1 MLSSLARKAISAVS
15 ATINQAGGDLSAR
28 AQALG
33 VSNPNAFDI
42 GLRRQRALIT
52 PMQLDFDLKGGP
64 PPKAREIPK
73 PQEPVILTVGAL
85 TRKVR
90 GLLESGIGD
99 IWVEGEISNLRRQS
113 SGHIYF
119 TLKDESA
126 QLACVLFAGQTAQLR
141 GMKFADGV
149 QVQLFGQ
156 ITVYEA
162 RGSYQMIV
170 RRVQECGVGALQA
183 KFEELKRRLDAEGIF
198 RADRKR
204 ALPKFPNRI
213 GVVTSPT
220 GAAIQD
226 FLNVLHRRQRGIS
239 VVIYPVRVQG
249 KGAAAEI
256 AAAVRAFGDPSSM
269 NIEPVDVIVVT
280 RGGGSLEDLW
290 EFNEEAVA
298 RAIAESPVPVVSAVG
313 HEIDFTIADFAADLR
328 APTPSAAAEILSADS
343 ADLLTRLDHLAAR
356 LRRPVE
362 NKVDALRT
370 FLDSIART
378 ALFQEPARVLR
389 EHQQNLDRLS
399 EDMEA
404 SVGSQIQANR
414 LRLERNSRTIASHS
428 PERRITEML
437 HSLALRNEAMER
449 HCRNRLQAHLSR
461 LEKSHAVLEA
471 LNPSAAL
478 ARGYTLTLDESG
490 HVIRSAANTS
500 QGQCLTTRFHDG
512 AVKSRVETAESPAP
526 RQPA

>member
-1 MLSSLARKAISAVS
+1 
-15 ATINQAGGDLSAR
+15 
-28 AQALG
+28 
-33 VSNPNAFDI
+33 
-42 GLRRQRALIT
+42 
-52 PMQLDFDLKGGP
+52 MQLDFDLKGGP

-113 SGHIYF
+113 SGHVYF
-119 TLKDESA
+119 TLKDESS
-126 QLACVLFAGQTAQLR
+126 QLTCVLFAGQTAQLR

-183 KFEELKRRLDAEGIF
+183 KFEDLKRCLDAEGLF
-198 RADRKR
+198 RPERKR

-226 FLNVLHRRQRGIS
+226 FLNVLHRRQPGIS

-249 KGAAAEI
+249 KGAATEI

-343 ADLLTRLDHLAAR
+343 ADLLARLDHLAAR

-362 NKVDALRT
+362 NKVDALRS
-370 FLDSIART
+370 FLNSVART

-389 EHQQNLDRLS
+389 EQQQNLDRLA
-399 EDMEA
+399 EDMQ
-404 SVGSQIQANR
+404 SSILSQLQNSR
-414 LRLERNSRTIASHS
+414 FQLERHSRTIASHS
-428 PERRITEML
+428 PERRMTEML
-437 HSLALRNEAMER
+437 HSLTLRNEAMER
-449 HCRNRLQAHLSR
+449 LCRNRLRDHLSR
-461 LEKSHAVLEA
+461 LEKSQAVLEA

-478 ARGYTLTLDESG
+478 ARGYTLTLDEDG
-490 HVIRSAANTS
+490 HVIRSASSTS
-500 QGQCLTTRFHDG
+500 QGQNLTTRFHDG
-512 AVKSRVETAESPAP
+512 AVRSRVESAENPP
-526 RQPA
+526 PCQPA

>member
-1 MLSSLARKAISAVS
+1 M
-15 ATINQAGGDLSAR
+15 
-28 AQALG
+28 
-33 VSNPNAFDI
+33 FDI
-42 GLRRQRALIT
+42 GLRRQPALIT

-64 PPKAREIPK
+64 PLKAREIPK
-73 PQEPVILTVGAL
+73 PLEPVILTVGAL

-113 SGHIYF
+113 SGHVYF
-119 TLKDESA
+119 TLKDESS
-126 QLACVLFAGQTAQLR
+126 QLTCVLFAGQTAQLR

-183 KFEELKRRLDAEGIF
+183 KFEDLKRCLDAEGLF
-198 RADRKR
+198 RPERKR

-226 FLNVLHRRQRGIS
+226 FLNVLHRRQPGIS

-249 KGAAAEI
+249 KGAATEI

-343 ADLLTRLDHLAAR
+343 ADLLARLDHLASR

-370 FLDSIART
+370 FLNSVSRT

-389 EHQQNLDRLS
+389 EQQQNLDRLA
-399 EDMEA
+399 EDMQ
-404 SVGSQIQANR
+404 SSILSQLQNSWFQ
-414 LRLERNSRTIASHS
+414 LERHSRTIASHS
-428 PERRITEML
+428 PERRMTEML
-437 HSLALRNEAMER
+437 HSLTLRNEAMER
-449 HCRNRLQAHLSR
+449 LCRNRLRDHLSR
-461 LEKSHAVLEA
+461 LEKSQAVLEA

-478 ARGYTLTLDESG
+478 ARGYTLTLDEDG
-490 HVIRSAANTS
+490 HVIRSASSTS
-500 QGQCLTTRFHDG
+500 QGQNLTTRFHDG
-512 AVKSRVETAESPAP
+512 AVRSRVESAENPP
-526 RQPA
+526 PCQPA

>member
-1 MLSSLARKAISAVS
+1 
-15 ATINQAGGDLSAR
+15 
-28 AQALG
+28 
-33 VSNPNAFDI
+33 
-42 GLRRQRALIT
+42 
-52 PMQLDFDLKGGP
+52 MQLDFDLKGGP
-64 PPKAREIPK
+64 PLKAREIPK
-73 PQEPVILTVGAL
+73 PLEPVILTVGAL

-113 SGHIYF
+113 SGHVYF
-119 TLKDESA
+119 TLKDESS
-126 QLACVLFAGQTAQLR
+126 QLTCVLFAGQTAQLR

-183 KFEELKRRLDAEGIF
+183 KFEELKRRLDAEGLF
-198 RADRKR
+198 RPERKR
-204 ALPKFPNRI
+204 VLPKFPNRI

-226 FLNVLHRRQRGIS
+226 FLNVLHRRQPGIS

-256 AAAVRAFGDPSSM
+256 ASAVRAFGDPSTMS
-269 NIEPVDVIVVT
+269 IEPVDVIVVT

-343 ADLLTRLDHLAAR
+343 ADLLARLDHLAAR

-370 FLDSIART
+370 FLNSVSRT

-389 EHQQNLDRLS
+389 EQQQNLDRLA
-399 EDMEA
+399 EDMQ
-404 SVGSQIQANR
+404 SSILSQLQNSWFQ
-414 LRLERNSRTIASHS
+414 LERHSRTIASHS
-428 PERRITEML
+428 PERRMTEML
-437 HSLALRNEAMER
+437 HSLTLRNEAMER
-449 HCRNRLQAHLSR
+449 LCRNRLRDHLSR
-461 LEKSHAVLEA
+461 LEKSQAVLEA

-490 HVIRSAANTS
+490 HVIRSASSTS
-500 QGQCLTTRFHDG
+500 QGQNLTTRFHDG
-512 AVKSRVETAESPAP
+512 AVRSRVESAENPP
-526 RQPA
+526 PCQPA

>member
-1 MLSSLARKAISAVS
+1 
-15 ATINQAGGDLSAR
+15 
-28 AQALG
+28 
-33 VSNPNAFDI
+33 
-42 GLRRQRALIT
+42 
-52 PMQLDFDLKGGP
+52 MQLDFDLKGGP
-64 PPKAREIPK
+64 PPKAKEINK
-73 PQEPVILTVGAL
+73 PLEPVILSVGAL

-113 SGHIYF
+113 SGHVYF
-119 TLKDESA
+119 TLKDESS

-156 ITVYEA
+156 VTVYEA

-183 KFEELKRRLDAEGIF
+183 KFEELKRRLDAEGLF
-198 RADRKR
+198 RPERKR
-204 ALPKFPNRI
+204 VLPKFPNRI

-226 FLNVLHRRQRGIS
+226 FLNVLHRRQPGIS

-256 AAAVRAFGDPSSM
+256 ASAVRAFGDPSTMS
-269 NIEPVDVIVVT
+269 IEPVDVIVVT

-343 ADLLTRLDHLAAR
+343 ADLLARLDHLAAR

-362 NKVDALRT
+362 NKVDALRS
-370 FLDSIART
+370 FLNSVART

-389 EHQQNLDRLS
+389 EQQQNLDRLA
-399 EDMEA
+399 EDMQ
-404 SVGSQIQANR
+404 SSILSQLQNSR
-414 LRLERNSRTIASHS
+414 FQLERHSRTIASHS
-428 PERRITEML
+428 PERRMTEML
-437 HSLALRNEAMER
+437 HCLTLRNEAMER
-449 HCRNRLQAHLSR
+449 LCRNRLKDHLSR
-461 LEKSHAVLEA
+461 LEKSQAVLEA

-490 HVIRSAANTS
+490 HVIRSASSTS
-500 QGQCLTTRFHDG
+500 QGQNLTTRFHDG
-512 AVKSRVETAESPAP
+512 AVRSRVESAENPP
-526 RQPA
+526 PCQPA

>member
-1 MLSSLARKAISAVS
+1 
-15 ATINQAGGDLSAR
+15 
-28 AQALG
+28 
-33 VSNPNAFDI
+33 
-42 GLRRQRALIT
+42 
-52 PMQLDFDLKGGP
+52 MQLDFDLKGGP
-64 PPKAREIPK
+64 PLKAREIPK
-73 PQEPVILTVGAL
+73 PLEPVILTVGAL

-99 IWVEGEISNLRRQS
+99 IWVEGEISNFRRQS
-113 SGHIYF
+113 SGHVYF
-119 TLKDESA
+119 TLKDESS
-126 QLACVLFAGQTAQLR
+126 QLTCVLFAGQTAQLR

-183 KFEELKRRLDAEGIF
+183 KFEELKRRLDAEGLF
-198 RADRKR
+198 RPERKR

-226 FLNVLHRRQRGIS
+226 FLNVLHRRQPGIS

-256 AAAVRAFGDPSSM
+256 ASAVRAFGDPSAMS
-269 NIEPVDVIVVT
+269 IEPVDVIVVT

-343 ADLLTRLDHLAAR
+343 ADLLARLDHLAAR

-370 FLDSIART
+370 FLNSVSRT

-389 EHQQNLDRLS
+389 EQQQNLDRLA
-399 EDMEA
+399 EDMQ
-404 SVGSQIQANR
+404 SSILSQLQNSR
-414 LRLERNSRTIASHS
+414 FQLERHSRTIASHS
-428 PERRITEML
+428 PERRMTEML
-437 HSLALRNEAMER
+437 HSLTLRNEAMER
-449 HCRNRLQAHLSR
+449 LCRNRLRDHLSR
-461 LEKSHAVLEA
+461 LEKSQAVLEA

-478 ARGYTLTLDESG
+478 ARGYTLTLNEDG
-490 HVIRSAANTS
+490 HVIRSASSTS
-500 QGQCLTTRFHDG
+500 QGQNLTTRFHDG
-512 AVKSRVETAESPAP
+512 AVRSRVESAENPQP
-526 RQPA
+526 YQPA

>member
-1 MLSSLARKAISAVS
+1 M
-15 ATINQAGGDLSAR
+15 
-28 AQALG
+28 
-33 VSNPNAFDI
+33 FDI
-42 GLRRQRALIT
+42 GLRRQPALIT

-73 PQEPVILTVGAL
+73 PLEPVILTVGAL

-113 SGHIYF
+113 SGHVYF
-119 TLKDESA
+119 TLKDESS
-126 QLACVLFAGQTAQLR
+126 QLTCVLFAGQTAQLR

-183 KFEELKRRLDAEGIF
+183 KFEELKRRLDAEGLF
-198 RADRKR
+198 RPERKR
-204 ALPKFPNRI
+204 VLPKFPNRI

-226 FLNVLHRRQRGIS
+226 FLNVLHRRQPGIS

-256 AAAVRAFGDPSSM
+256 ASAVRAFGDPSTMS
-269 NIEPVDVIVVT
+269 IEPVDVIVVT

-343 ADLLTRLDHLAAR
+343 ADLLARLDHLAAR

-362 NKVDALRT
+362 NKVDALRS
-370 FLDSIART
+370 FLNSVART

-389 EHQQNLDRLS
+389 EQQQNLDRLA
-399 EDMEA
+399 EDMQ
-404 SVGSQIQANR
+404 SSILSQLQNSR
-414 LRLERNSRTIASHS
+414 FQLERHSRTIASHS
-428 PERRITEML
+428 PERRMTEML
-437 HSLALRNEAMER
+437 HCLTLRNEAMER
-449 HCRNRLQAHLSR
+449 LCRNRLKDHLSR
-461 LEKSHAVLEA
+461 LEKSQAVLEA

-490 HVIRSAANTS
+490 HVIRSASSTS
-500 QGQCLTTRFHDG
+500 QGQNLTTRFHDG
-512 AVKSRVETAESPAP
+512 AVRSRVESAENPP
-526 RQPA
+526 PCQPA

>member
-1 MLSSLARKAISAVS
+1 M
-15 ATINQAGGDLSAR
+15 
-28 AQALG
+28 
-33 VSNPNAFDI
+33 FDI
-42 GLRRQRALIT
+42 GLRRQPALIT

-64 PPKAREIPK
+64 PLKAREIPK
-73 PQEPVILTVGAL
+73 PLEPVILTVGAL

-113 SGHIYF
+113 SGHVYF
-119 TLKDESA
+119 TLKDESS
-126 QLACVLFAGQTAQLR
+126 QLTCVLFAGQTAQLR

-183 KFEELKRRLDAEGIF
+183 KFEELKRRLDAEGLF
-198 RADRKR
+198 RPERKR
-204 ALPKFPNRI
+204 VLPKFPNRI

-226 FLNVLHRRQRGIS
+226 FLNVLHRRQPGIS

-256 AAAVRAFGDPSSM
+256 ASAVRAFGDPSTMS
-269 NIEPVDVIVVT
+269 IEPVDVIVVT

-343 ADLLTRLDHLAAR
+343 ADLLARLDHLAAR

-370 FLDSIART
+370 FLNSVSRT

-389 EHQQNLDRLS
+389 EQQQNLDRLA
-399 EDMEA
+399 EDMQ
-404 SVGSQIQANR
+404 SSILSQLQNSWFQ
-414 LRLERNSRTIASHS
+414 LERHSRTIASHS
-428 PERRITEML
+428 PERRMTEML
-437 HSLALRNEAMER
+437 HSLTLRNEAMER
-449 HCRNRLQAHLSR
+449 LCRNRLRDHLSR
-461 LEKSHAVLEA
+461 LEKSQAVLEA

-478 ARGYTLTLDESG
+478 ARGYTLTLDEDG
-490 HVIRSAANTS
+490 HVIRSASSTS
-500 QGQCLTTRFHDG
+500 QGQNLTTRFHDG
-512 AVKSRVETAESPAP
+512 AVRSRVESAENPP
-526 RQPA
+526 PCQPA

>member
-1 MLSSLARKAISAVS
+1 
-15 ATINQAGGDLSAR
+15 
-28 AQALG
+28 
-33 VSNPNAFDI
+33 
-42 GLRRQRALIT
+42 
-52 PMQLDFDLKGGP
+52 MQLDFDLKGGP

-90 GLLESGIGD
+90 CLLESGIGD
-99 IWVEGEISNLRRQS
+99 IWVEGEVSNLRRQS
-113 SGHIYF
+113 SGHVYF
-119 TLKDESA
+119 TLKDDSS

-183 KFEELKRRLDAEGIF
+183 KFEELKRRLDAEGLF
-198 RADRKR
+198 QADRKR
-204 ALPKFPNRI
+204 ALPPFPNRI

-256 AAAVRAFGDPSSM
+256 AAAIRALGDPSTLNM
-269 NIEPVDVIVVT
+269 DPVDVIVVT

-343 ADLLTRLDHLAAR
+343 ADLLARLDHLAAR

-362 NKVDALRT
+362 NKIDALRS
-370 FLDSIART
+370 FLNSFART

-399 EDMEA
+399 EDLKTW
-404 SVGSQIQANR
+404 GTSQMQANR
-414 LRLERNSRTIASHS
+414 LALERHSRAIASHS

-437 HSLALRNEAMER
+437 HTLTLRSESMER
-449 HCRNRLQAHLSR
+449 LCRNRLRDHHSS

-490 HVIRSAANTS
+490 LVIRSAAATS
-500 QGQCLTTRFHDG
+500 KGQSLTTRFHDG
-512 AVKSRVETAESPAP
+512 VVKSRVETSGNPAP
-526 RQPA
+526 CQPA